1 MSKHMIKNKQKGSAL
16 FFSLIILSLL
26 LAIVFGISTI
36 VFLQL
41 QSVARIGE
49 SVIALS
55 AADSGIEKTLYDRK
69 FYSYPD
75 ELPPPSSFTL
85 PNGAS
90 YQTTIYSP
98 GDSECPLDT
107 ASWFC
112 VKSIGVFKNTKRGLK
127 VSL

>member
-36 VFLQL
+36 IFLQL

-75 ELPPPSSFTL
+75 ELPPSSSFTL

-90 YQTTIYSP
+90 YQTIIYSP
-98 GDSECPLDT
+98 GDPECPSDA